1 MTRNKTADLMR
12 DGPPPGKTHPCPTCG
27 TPVLTATGNR
37 YCSLACLEATPEPDL
52 CTCGHNT
59 GTPEPLCPYCE
70 GELAKEMQERKAGD
84 Q

>member
-37 YCSLACLEATPEPDL
+37 YCSLACLEATGWLLSYTGHSPYGVKDVWV
-52 CTCGHNT
+52 CGRNH
-59 GTPEPLCPYCE
+59 
-70 GELAKEMQERKAGD
+70 RVS
-84 Q
+84 